1 MNIFQSMNNNQFICI
16 ALLHYSLILLF
27 KVKWDPHY
35 FYRTNN
41 STVQTESSK
50 IVSFFLVGC
59 VKTSLFSLPIPFRA
73 LYLLIINLLKSR
85 KNISL
90 AHWINNE
97 IITLFQLRVSIC
109 YTKMIL
115 YRGVTPKLDS
125 NMQYRMVSV
134 NKDNQINYH
143 FQDDKLLNGLR
154 LLLTPINNSWDGYP
168 LAHEIF
174 LHCFDVL
181 FYISYARIFLL
192 WRYLKTC
199 TERYNWS
206 MRLS

>member
-1 MNIFQSMNNNQFICI
+1 MFI
-16 ALLHYSLILLF
+16 ALFHFSVII
-27 KVKWDPHY
+27 KVKM
-35 FYRTNN
+35 R
-41 STVQTESSK
+41 SSLLLENK
-50 IVSFFLVGC
+50 QLHRPDRPPLNCQFHVLVRS
-59 VKTSLFSLPIPFRA
+59 VKTSLYSLIIPYRA

-181 FYISYARIFLL
+181 FYISYAGIFLL

-199 TERYNWS
+199 MERYSWN
-206 MRLS
+206 MELS